1 MEAREGLPLRR
12 RNIFKDM
19 GMHIA
24 KIVSLVVLAMVGA
37 GVHQASA
44 QPILLQRCNTDSL
57 DPTAA
62 AARIEWA
69 RRCGLTTHVGNPNG
83 GFDTGVPAA
92 NGGNLYEY
100 LETDE
105 NTNPNG
111 QNTYTGPA
119 YAFEINSAFVNSLFL
134 SGVISQ
140 ITDAL
145 GYKKWER
152 AATRKRPRPLYP
164 TFGSTANLLDPTNVQ
179 LKPSANTNDC
189 RLYNAQG
196 AIAATYFVNGYCEAS
211 CYAPDQRVLFAG
223 GEMSILDALNQRRDD
238 VVTLAPGSTLDS
250 LKLIANKTY
259 SYTAE
264 TRDST
269 HLMIEVATASGGTLR
284 VTEEH
289 PVINGEGRIVQART
303 LKVGD
308 NLVRSSGKQD
318 PIVKVT
324 RSTHYGKVYNLAPAT
339 EDLVANVLVA
349 QGFLVG
355 SSRYQNDD
363 VGYMN
368 RVILF
373 GSVPTTAIP

>member
-1 MEAREGLPLRR
+1 
-12 RNIFKDM
+12 
-19 GMHIA
+19 MHVT
-24 KIVSLVVLAMVGA
+24 KIVSLVVLVLAAA
-37 GVHQASA
+37 GIRQASA
-44 QPILLQRCNTDSL
+44 QPILLQRCNADSL

-69 RRCGLTTHVGNPNG
+69 RKCGLTLHVGNPNG

-100 LETDE
+100 LEADP

-119 YAFEINSAFVNSLFL
+119 YAFEINSAFVSSLFL

-152 AATRKRPRPLYP
+152 AANRKRLRPLYP
-164 TFGSTANLLDPTNVQ
+164 TFGSTANLLDASNVQ
-179 LKPSANTNDC
+179 LKPSANANDC
-189 RLYNAQG
+189 TLYTAQG
-196 AIAATYFVNGYCEAS
+196 AAAANYYVNGYCEAS

-223 GEMSILDALNQRRDD
+223 GEVSILDALTQRREDLM
-238 VVTLAPGSTLDS
+238 TLAPGSTLDS
-250 LKLIANKTY
+250 LRLVQGKTY

-269 HLMIEVATASGGTLR
+269 HPLINITTASGGTLR
-284 VTEEH
+284 VTDEH
-289 PVINGEGRIVQART
+289 PVLNGDGRMVQART

-308 NLVRSSGKQD
+308 SLIRANGKQD
-318 PIVKVT
+318 PIVSVVQT
-324 RSTHYGKVYNLAPAT
+324 SHYGKVYNLAPAT

-373 GSVPTTAIP
+373 RGVPEIAIP